1 MMRYPIAPGRP
12 VVVKVGSSSL
22 TSAGGV
28 DDAAI
33 NSVVDQV
40 SAVWN
45 SGRPVALVTSGAVAA
60 GLPALGLTSRPTE
73 VVDLQVAAAVG
84 QGRLMARYID
94 AFDARGIVAG
104 QVLLTKAVL
113 ADRDQYLHA
122 RQALERM
129 MSQRIV
135 PIVNEN
141 DTVAVEELKIGDNDR
156 LAALVSHLVSAGLLV
171 LLTDTPGL
179 LTSDPRVD
187 VSAELLTAVRH
198 TDEILDRLAAGG
210 AGPLGS
216 GGIATKVAA
225 ARMAA
230 WSGVPTVVAPASD
243 PAAVATAVA
252 GEDIGTWV
260 GPQPSRLPARKLWIA
275 FGQPAEGSIGIDAG
289 AVHAIVEGGRSLLPV
304 GVTTVVGEFS
314 PGVAVEISGPS
325 GAIVA
330 KGVTRLG
337 SGELARVAGL
347 RSDVA
352 GGEVVHRDDLVVLVG
367 R

>member
-1 MMRYPIAPGRP
+1 MRHPIANGRP
-12 VVVKVGSSSL
+12 IVVKVGSSSL
-22 TSAGGV
+22 TGGDGIDETAIARV
-28 DDAAI
+28 VEQVAA
-33 NSVVDQV
+33 
-40 SAVWN
+40 AWN
-45 SGRPVALVTSGAVAA
+45 SGRPVVLVTSGAVAA
-60 GLPALGLTSRPTE
+60 GLPALGLVSRPSE

-94 AFDARGIVAG
+94 AFARHGIVAG

-113 ADRDQYLHA
+113 GDRDQYLHA
-122 RQALERM
+122 RQALARM
-129 MSQRIV
+129 LTQRIV

-156 LAALVSHLVSAGLLV
+156 LAAMVSHLVSAGLLV

-187 VSAELLTAVRH
+187 VSAELLSAVRH

-230 WSGVPTVVAPASD
+230 WSGVPTVVASASD
-243 PAAVATAVA
+243 PEAVHKAVE
-252 GEDIGTWV
+252 GVEIGTWV
-260 GPQPSRLPARKLWIA
+260 GPQAARLPARKLWIA
-275 FGQPAEGSIGIDAG
+275 FGQPAEGTVAIDAG
-289 AVHAIVEGGRSLLPV
+289 AVHAIVEAGRSLLPV
-304 GVTTVVGEFS
+304 GVTGVDGSFS
-314 PGVAVEISGPS
+314 QGSAIEITGPS
-325 GAIVA
+325 GAVIA